1 MPTLKEVAD
10 FLGAEW
16 SGQGDLLLHR
26 ACGLD
31 DFQEGGIAYVVNP
44 AGLASV
50 PVSAGLAKR
59 GVPRLQDLQL
69 SGRALVVPPQ
79 LRDET
84 QNLIYAAD
92 PLAAHVALTAWLH
105 PEPVP
110 TWDIHPTAVIAEGV
124 QLGEGVKVGPH
135 VVLYEGVSVGDRTC
149 LHAGVVL
156 MTQVTVGADCTLYPN
171 AVVQSHCVL
180 GNRVLVQSSVV
191 IGADGHGYFQR
202 DGVNRKIPQV
212 GRVVVEDDVEIGAGT
227 TIDRARF
234 SVTRIGQGSK
244 IDNQVQI
251 AHNVDL
257 GPQALI
263 SAQTAVGGSVK
274 AGSHLILGGQTGV
287 RDNVVIGDRVAVMAR
302 GVVTSN
308 TANETMIAGMPGR
321 PASEWR
327 QMQSNIGRLEELFER
342 VRKLEQSSNP

>member
-1 MPTLKEVAD
+1 MPTLQEAAE

-16 SGQGDLLLHR
+16 SGQGDLKLNR

-31 DFQEGGIAYVVNP
+31 DFPEGGIAYVINP

-59 GVPRLQDLQL
+59 GLPQLKDLSL
-69 SGRALVVPPQ
+69 EGRALVVPPQ
-79 LRDET
+79 MRDES
-84 QNLIYAAD
+84 QNLIYADD

-105 PEPVP
+105 PEPSP
-110 TWDIHPTAVIAEGV
+110 RWNRHPTAVIAEGV
-124 QLGEGVKVGPH
+124 QLGEGVTVGPH
-135 VVLYEGVSVGDRTC
+135 AVLYEGVTVGARTC
-149 LHAGVVL
+149 IHAGVVL
-156 MTQVTVGADCTLYPN
+156 MTGASVGADCTLYPN
-171 AVVQSHCVL
+171 AVVQTRCVL
-180 GNRVLVQSSVV
+180 GDRVILQSNAV

-202 DGVNRKIPQV
+202 EGVNRKIPQV
-212 GRVVVEDDVEIGAGT
+212 GIVVVEDDVEIGAGT

-274 AGSHLILGGQTGV
+274 AGRHLILGGQTGV

-308 TANETMIAGMPGR
+308 TASETMIAGMPGR

-342 VRKLEQSSNP
+342 VRKLEQQSG